1 MHPNATKGMQMH
13 QQFRQAEQAHE
24 ERIYALAALDDETL
38 TYSGTLDG
46 TDCDLIVCKHSLQ
59 VVQVSLSDS
68 TTLDAELFCKG
79 IRDSLQQQANDAM
92 RDERE
97 RAEADAADERDWAR
111 AA

>member
-1 MHPNATKGMQMH
+1 MH

-46 TDCDLIVCKHSLQ
+46 TDCDLIVCKHSRQ
-59 VVQVSLSDS
+59 VVQVSLNDS
-68 TTLDAELFCKG
+68 TLLDVELFAAG
-79 IRDSLQQQANDAM
+79 IRSRLQAQADEAM